1 MRREGDAWQ
10 TEITAPSI
18 PDVYWYYFMV
28 RVGGRLSYYG
38 AAAGRT
44 CGIGAVY
51 SAPPPAYQLTVYDK
65 GFEVPRWF
73 QKSVMYQIF
82 PDRFRPGRDSTARQG
97 IAYHLAKGRRA
108 YLHDSWDEEPLFT
121 PLPGETAYNPC
132 DYFGGTLKGIEASL
146 DYLKSLGVDVLYLNP
161 IFEAAS
167 NEPENANIAFVKVD
181 IDANQ
186 DLAQAA
192 GIQAVPTLMIAKQG
206 EVIFQQAGALQAA
219 DLDDLIAQAKALD
232 LAAAKAAQSGADQ
245 QA

>member
-1 MRREGDAWQ
+1 MTMTEFDKIIWRDALTFVDFFATW
-10 TEITAPSI
+10 
-18 PDVYWYYFMV
+18 
-28 RVGGRLSYYG
+28 
-38 AAAGRT
+38 
-44 CGIGAVY
+44 CG
-51 SAPPPAYQLTVYDK
+51 PC
-65 GFEVPRWF
+65 
-73 QKSVMYQIF
+73 
-82 PDRFRPGRDSTARQG
+82 
-97 IAYHLAKGRRA
+97 RA
-108 YLHDSWDEEPLFT
+108 
-121 PLPGETAYNPC
+121 
-132 DYFGGTLKGIEASL
+132 FG
-146 DYLKSLGVDVLYLNP
+146 P

-167 NEPENANIAFVKVD
+167 NDPENANIAFVKVD

>member
-1 MRREGDAWQ
+1 MATTAITSADFEKTITDN
-10 TEITAPSI
+10 EI
-18 PDVYWYYFMV
+18 V
-28 RVGGRLSYYG
+28 
-38 AAAGRT
+38 
-44 CGIGAVY
+44 
-51 SAPPPAYQLTVYDK
+51 
-65 GFEVPRWF
+65 
-73 QKSVMYQIF
+73 
-82 PDRFRPGRDSTARQG
+82 
-97 IAYHLAKGRRA
+97 
-108 YLHDSWDEEPLFT
+108 
-121 PLPGETAYNPC
+121 
-132 DYFGGTLKGIEASL
+132 FG
-146 DYLKSLGVDVLYLNP
+146 P